1 MQWWVRCGDEA
12 WFELWTTLKSL
23 LSCANRTRLPPSM
36 HAVSDSDSWSFL
48 CNSIADHEGFR
59 WVLVFAP
66 VMQWKETWRY
76 VQDSLHRQ
84 FVVCP

>member
-1 MQWWVRCGDEA
+1 VQWWVRCGDEGVVRLVDH
-12 WFELWTTLKSL
+12 FEKSFIL
-23 LSCANRTRLPPSM
+23 RNRTRLPPSM